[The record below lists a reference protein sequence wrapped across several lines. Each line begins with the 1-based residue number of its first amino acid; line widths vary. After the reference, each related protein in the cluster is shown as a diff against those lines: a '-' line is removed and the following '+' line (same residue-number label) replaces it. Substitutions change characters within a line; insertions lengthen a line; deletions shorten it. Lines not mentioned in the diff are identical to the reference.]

1 MLKIFGF
8 VLSLFLLSGLARA
21 EDVPTLDQ
29 VYKAAESGRLD
40 DAQRMMD
47 TVLKEHPNSAKAHFV
62 EAELLAKQ
70 GKMDMAEAELG
81 NAERLKPGLSF
92 ANPRAVQDL
101 KARIQAGHHA
111 VQPQA
116 EASGGTFPW
125 GMLMIGIGAV
135 AVLFFVMRAFASRQ
149 QVQNGYQPA
158 GGVPVQG
165 GSYGQPVYNQP
176 YGAQP
181 YGAAPASGGMGSG
194 IMGGL
199 ATGAAVGVG
208 MVAGEALAHHF
219 MDGGHAAPIADAWG
233 AAPDNLAQD
242 NMGGTDFGITDTA
255 SWDDGANIA
264 SSSDSD
270 WG

>member
-8 VLSLFLLSGLARA
+8 VLSLFLLSGVVRA

-29 VYKAAESGRLD
+29 VYKAAESGRMD

-70 GKMDMAEAELG
+70 GRMDMAEGELG
-81 NAERLKPGLSF
+81 NAERLKPGLPF
-92 ANPRAVQDL
+92 ASPKAVQEL
-101 KARIQAGHHA
+101 KARIQANRHVVA
-111 VQPQA
+111 PEAQ
-116 EASGGTFPW
+116 ASGGGFPW

-149 QVQNGYQPA
+149 QAQNGYLPA
-158 GGVPVQG
+158 GGLPVQG
-165 GSYGQPVYNQP
+165 AAYGQPAYNQP
-176 YGAQP
+176 YGAPP
-181 YGAAPASGGMGSG
+181 YGAPPAAGGGLGSG

-199 ATGAAVGVG
+199 ATGAAVGAG

-219 MDGGHAAPIADAWG
+219 MDGGHAAPAADAWG
-233 AAPDNLAQD
+233 ASGNLAQD
-242 NMGGTDFGITDTA
+242 NMGGTDFGIADNAT
-255 SWDDGANIA
+255 WDDSTNIA

>member
-8 VLSLFLLSGLARA
+8 VLSLLLLSGVARA

-29 VYKAAESGRLD
+29 VYKTAQSGRLD
-40 DAQRMMD
+40 DAERMMGV
-47 TVLKEHPNSAKAHFV
+47 VLKEHPNSAKAHFV

-92 ANPRAVQDL
+92 ASPQAVQNL
-101 KARIQAGHHA
+101 KGLISASHRAIA
-111 VQPQA
+111 PQA
-116 EASGGTFPW
+116 EGSGATFPW
-125 GMLMIGIGAV
+125 GMLLIGLAAV

-149 QVQNGYQPA
+149 QA
-158 GGVPVQG
+158 SSLPVQG
-165 GSYGQPVYNQP
+165 AAQPAYGQPGYGQPAYGQPVYN
-176 YGAQP
+176 
-181 YGAAPASGGMGSG
+181 GAAPVAGGGMGSG

-219 MDGGHAAPIADAWG
+219 MDGGHAAPAADNTWG
-233 AAPDNLAQD
+233 GAPGNLAQD
-242 NMGGTDFGITDTA
+242 NMGGTDFGIADNA